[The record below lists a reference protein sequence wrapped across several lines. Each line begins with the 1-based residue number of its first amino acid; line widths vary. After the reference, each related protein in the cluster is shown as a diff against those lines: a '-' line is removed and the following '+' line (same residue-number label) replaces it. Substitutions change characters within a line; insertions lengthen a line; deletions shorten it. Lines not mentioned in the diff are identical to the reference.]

1 MLKRSLP
8 GIRMKRLTIWLSLL
22 LPVLV
27 QSPVLGQTCTRAQ
40 LGRVIDESDEALRKA
55 NQDASPRLM
64 AKLRQLRD
72 RKGWPEED
80 YEAKAYEYLEDE
92 KVRALDDQAKL
103 LLARVDELSEEK
115 VNAEPSCARIG
126 DLQAAFS
133 ELKATVQAKS
143 AYLIGK
149 IDKELGGGAGST
161 GVAAATPPPGN
172 AAPAAPSRPTVRD
185 GATAQPLPPPA
196 GPRGSQG
203 STTGAGG
210 TWMAETRPTAPLPPG
225 QVVPQ
230 SSSATL
236 PPPVPAPDVP
246 PPGSPAAT
254 YSIEEIRAAGSGFFG
269 SASAELAAVLNYAF
283 QKAGQ
288 PNAYIL
294 GDEGGGAFIAGLRFG
309 KGVLHTKTGVEQK
322 VFWRGPS
329 IGYDFGAEG
338 ARTMYLVYKLANP
351 EDLFATYTG
360 IDGSAYLVG
369 GVGVTFLK
377 KGDVVLAPIRTG
389 IGLRLGANIGYLKFT
404 PKQSWSPF

>member
-149 IDKELGGGAGST
+149 IDKELGG
-161 GVAAATPPPGN
+161 
-172 AAPAAPSRPTVRD
+172 
-185 GATAQPLPPPA
+185 
-196 GPRGSQG
+196 
-203 STTGAGG
+203 
-210 TWMAETRPTAPLPPG
+210 
-225 QVVPQ
+225 
-230 SSSATL
+230 
-236 PPPVPAPDVP
+236 
-246 PPGSPAAT
+246 
-254 YSIEEIRAAGSGFFG
+254 SG
-269 SASAELAAVLNYAF
+269 
-283 QKAGQ
+283 
-288 PNAYIL
+288 
-294 GDEGGGAFIAGLRFG
+294 
-309 KGVLHTKTGVEQK
+309 
-322 VFWRGPS
+322 
-329 IGYDFGAEG
+329 
-338 ARTMYLVYKLANP
+338 
-351 EDLFATYTG
+351 
-360 IDGSAYLVG
+360 
-369 GVGVTFLK
+369 
-377 KGDVVLAPIRTG
+377 
-389 IGLRLGANIGYLKFT
+389 
-404 PKQSWSPF
+404 